1 MAPRKKKASPRSK
14 KTGRKAPAKP
24 VARKPVARKPAARKL
39 VAPKPVA
46 SSKAAAARLTLERRK
61 VPESLR
67 LRSLSIGLTVNDLQ
81 RSLAW
86 YRDVIGFVV
95 TDEWRVEGTLRGV
108 EMRAG
113 SVDIFLGQDDWKK
126 GRDRI
131 KGEGFRI
138 YGRTVQDIDRL
149 AALIKSKGGVLSHE
163 PQTQPWGERDF
174 GMVDPDGFRITFS
187 SGA

>member
-1 MAPRKKKASPRSK
+1 MATRKKKASAPK
-14 KTGRKAPAKP
+14 KKPAQKAAAKRA
-24 VARKPVARKPAARKL
+24 ARKPVARAKGAAKPAAK
-39 VAPKPVA
+39 APA
-46 SSKAAAARLTLERRK
+46 LERRK

-67 LRSLSIGLTVNDLQ
+67 LRSLVIGLTVNDLQ

-113 SVDIFLGQDDWKK
+113 SVEIFLGQDDWKK
-126 GRDRI
+126 GRDRT
-131 KGEGFRI
+131 KGEGLRI

-174 GMVDPDGFRITFS
+174 GVVDPDGFRITFS

>member
-1 MAPRKKKASPRSK
+1 MATRKKKASPPSK
-14 KTGRKAPAKP
+14 KSGRKAPAKRA
-24 VARKPVARKPAARKL
+24 ARKPVARKSAARK
-39 VAPKPVA
+39 PVA
-46 SSKAAAARLTLERRK
+46 RAKAAAKPAAKTPALERRK

-67 LRSLSIGLTVNDLQ
+67 LRSLVIGLTVNDLQ

-113 SVDIFLGQDDWKK
+113 SVEIFLGQDDWKK
-126 GRDRI
+126 GRDRV

-163 PQTQPWGERDF
+163 PQTQSWGERDF
-174 GMVDPDGFRITFS
+174 SMVDPDGFRITFS

>member
-1 MAPRKKKASPRSK
+1 MATSKKKASPPK
-14 KTGRKAPAKP
+14 KKPGRKAPAKRAARKP
-24 VARKPVARKPAARKL
+24 VARKPVARKPVAR
-39 VAPKPVA
+39 
-46 SSKAAAARLTLERRK
+46 SKAASATPTIERRK

-67 LRSLSIGLTVNDLQ
+67 LRSLSVGLTVNDIQ
-81 RSLAW
+81 RSLTW
-86 YRDVIGFVV
+86 YRDVLGFVV
-95 TDEWRVEGTLRGV
+95 SDEWRVEGQLRGV

-113 SVDIFLGQDDWKK
+113 AVDIFLGQDDWKK
-126 GRDRI
+126 GRDRV
-131 KGEGFRI
+131 KGEGIRL

-174 GMVDPDGFRITFS
+174 GLVDPDGFRITFS